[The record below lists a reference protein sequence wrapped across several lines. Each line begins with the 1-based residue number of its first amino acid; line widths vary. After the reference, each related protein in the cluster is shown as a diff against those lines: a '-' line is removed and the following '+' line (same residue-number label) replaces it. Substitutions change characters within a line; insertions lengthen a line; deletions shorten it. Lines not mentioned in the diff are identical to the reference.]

1 MSCKESFFYQI
12 EHFSKNF
19 ETIAPDFLGFG
30 KSAPLNSAFSMD
42 DYARW
47 LATFC
52 KAQNIKKPHIICHS
66 FGARVVLKALSQ
78 GYISADKI
86 IITGGAGIVK
96 ARTVKY
102 KIKVKVY
109 RALKKIAPRFAEKHC
124 GSKEYRA
131 LSPVMKESYKKI
143 VNEDLSVCAGQID
156 NDVLLIYG
164 KDDKTTPLKEEGQ
177 IFNGLIKN
185 SKLVALDGGHFCFC
199 QNYQDFNRIA
209 GGFLTE

>member
-1 MSCKESFFYQI
+1 MSCKESFYYQI

-30 KSAPLNSAFSMD
+30 RSAPLNLAFSVD

-52 KAQNIKKPHIICHS
+52 EGQDLKNMHIVCHS
-66 FGARVVLKALSQ
+66 FGARVALKALSQ
-78 GYISADKI
+78 GYISADKL

-96 ARTVKY
+96 ARTLKY
-102 KIKVKVY
+102 KIRVKVY
-109 RALKKIAPRFAEKHC
+109 RALKKIAPHFAEKHC

-131 LSPVMKESYKKI
+131 LSPIMKESYKKI
-143 VNEDLSVCAGQID
+143 VNEDLSLSASQID
-156 NDVLLIYG
+156 NRVLLVYG

-199 QNYQDFNRIA
+199 QNYKEFNRIA
-209 GGFLTE
+209 HGFLTE